1 MSAGPLRGYTGFQS
15 RSAEFYELQPGVP
28 EVSRDRKFGT
38 LRQEACETDRITM
51 GPQAGSFVCPKAE
64 QASETMR
71 QTMSVSA
78 NDYHPP
84 KKSES
89 KKRLPMDKPFLH
101 DTTQRSFMIDAKKEQ
116 KELSQVTDSRMQQA
130 FEIIDE
136 DNTGTIDPIELRP
149 VLFELFGH
157 EPTEH
162 EYRTFDAHCERND
175 LGVID
180 FDTWMKGAREA
191 LSHLYAETQLA
202 TSKPKQPWEKTKRRE
217 REVLGDPRRIS
228 TFSADFGLYGEDP
241 RQRPIMDE
249 TGKTLN
255 STTKDLL
262 EGSTKRSYQTPG
274 YTGYIPHAANTK
286 AYEIGRGTQPRD
298 TFMMKTNLKDTFTR
312 RLPGFTGHVEDQT
325 DMESL
330 DVQKPHGYFAPT
342 EQQAADSLV
351 ENYWKAQNKSIA
363 KNR

>member
-191 LSHLYAETQLA
+191 LSMYYNRLTQLDGKLA
-202 TSKPKQPWEKTKRRE
+202 TMLVATQAIFTLKPNWRRQS
-217 REVLGDPRRIS
+217 P
-228 TFSADFGLYGEDP
+228 
-241 RQRPIMDE
+241 
-249 TGKTLN
+249 N
-255 STTKDLL
+255 S
-262 EGSTKRSYQTPG
+262 R
-274 YTGYIPHAANTK
+274 
-286 AYEIGRGTQPRD
+286 GR
-298 TFMMKTNLKDTFTR
+298 KLKD
-312 RLPGFTGHVEDQT
+312 GNV
-325 DMESL
+325 
-330 DVQKPHGYFAPT
+330 K
-342 EQQAADSLV
+342 SLV
-351 ENYWKAQNKSIA
+351 IQEEFQRLVQISDYTVKILDSV
-363 KNR
+363 R